1 MRLAHKAVTSV
12 AAVGALLLFGAPIAS
27 SDTNGTTGSTE
38 TYLILA
44 KQQALSSDTTARVAA
59 AGGRVIATYPEIGVL
74 VARSERSDFRA
85 AMSKDG
91 KVESVNPT
99 SKYKMRIDG
108 TESSTQADASASGDL
123 PNAPAADSDSLSG
136 LQWDMR
142 QIKTP
147 QAHAITGGSPA
158 VLVGDL
164 DSGLDY
170 THPDLAANVD
180 FANSTS
186 CDSGVSNPAP
196 AAWKDDNGHGTH
208 TAGTIAAAANGIG
221 IVGVAPN
228 VKIAAVKT
236 GNAAGFFY
244 PENVVCAFMWAGSHH
259 FDVTN
264 NSYFADPYLY
274 NCKNDPVQRA
284 IYKAESRAI
293 QWAQT
298 QGVTVVAANG
308 NESDDLAH
316 PSVDATSPDDTNPV
330 TRDVTNACA
339 VVPVEVP
346 GVIGVSAVGSARQVD
361 GNDDPDDFLKSYYSS
376 YGVGVTEVTAP
387 GGDFYYG
394 RSADSVNGL
403 VLSTWP
409 SYEPCGRS
417 VKEDPATPGQGL
429 TVYCYL
435 QGTSMASPHAAGLAA
450 LIISRYGDASSPQN
464 GKMRPGQV
472 AAIMQQTADSQP
484 CPTETP
490 ASGAPGSALQG
501 VPYSA
506 ITQTSGAPQTC
517 QGGEGYNSWYGNG
530 QINALSAVTK

>member
-1 MRLAHKAVTSV
+1 MRLAHKAATSI
-12 AAVGALLLFGAPIAS
+12 AAVGALLLLGAPVAS
-27 SDTNGTTGSTE
+27 SDTTGTTGSTE
-38 TYLILA
+38 TYLVLA
-44 KQQALSSDTTARVAA
+44 KQQALSADTTARVAA
-59 AGGRVIATYPEIGVL
+59 AGGKVVVTYPEIGVL
-74 VARSERSDFRA
+74 VARSDRSDFPA
-85 AMSKDG
+85 AMSRDT

-108 TESSTQADASASGDL
+108 TEAAAQAEAAPPGDL
-123 PNAPAADSDSLSG
+123 PSSPATDTDTLSG

-186 CDSGVSNPAP
+186 CDSGVSNPSP

-236 GNAAGFFY
+236 GNTAGFFY

-293 QWAQT
+293 QWAQK

-316 PSVDATSPDDTNPV
+316 PSVDATSPDDATPI

-361 GNDDPDDFLKSYYSS
+361 GDNDPNDFLKSYYSS
-376 YGVGVTEVTAP
+376 YGVGVTDVTAP

-409 SYEPCGRS
+409 SYKPCARS
-417 VKEDPATPGQGL
+417 VQEDQPAPGQGP

-464 GKMRPGQV
+464 GKLRPGQV
-472 AAIMQQTADSQP
+472 AAIMQQTADPQP

-490 ASGAPGSALQG
+490 ASGAPGSSHQG

-506 ITQTSGAPQTC
+506 TTQTSGAPQIC
-517 QGGEGYNSWYGNG
+517 QGGPGYNSWYGNG

>member
-1 MRLAHKAVTSV
+1 
-12 AAVGALLLFGAPIAS
+12 
-27 SDTNGTTGSTE
+27 
-38 TYLILA
+38 
-44 KQQALSSDTTARVAA
+44 LSADTTARVTA
-59 AGGRVIATYPEIGVL
+59 AGGKVVATYPEIGVL
-74 VARSERSDFRA
+74 VARSDRSDFQA
-85 AMSKDG
+85 AMSKDT
-91 KVESVNPT
+91 KVESVNAT

-108 TESSTQADASASGDL
+108 TESAAQAEAAPAGDL
-123 PNAPAADSDSLSG
+123 PNSPASDTDSLSG

-147 QAHAITGGSPA
+147 EAHAITGGSPS

-186 CDSGVSNPAP
+186 CDSGVSNSDP

-228 VKIAAVKT
+228 VRIAAVKT
-236 GNAAGFFY
+236 GNASGFFY

-293 QWAQT
+293 EWAQK

-316 PSVDATSPDDTNPV
+316 PSVDATSPDDTTPV

-361 GNDDPDDFLKSYYSS
+361 GDNDPNDFLKSYYSS

-409 SYEPCGRS
+409 SYKPCSRKVSEGG
-417 VKEDPATPGQGL
+417 TL
-429 TVYCYL
+429 YCYL

-464 GKMRPGQV
+464 GKLRPGQV
-472 AAIMQQTADSQP
+472 AAIMQQTADPQP

-490 ASGAPGSALQG
+490 ASGAPGSALDG

-517 QGGEGYNSWYGNG
+517 QGGPGYNSWYGNG
-530 QINALSAVTK
+530 QIDALSAVTK